1 MGGYMQDYLGKNMA
15 VSMGYWLFGTNS
27 FNNSNFRPGCFLSE
41 SEKDR
46 VHGRGG
52 RPSILKDTAI
62 PTVFHHFG
70 PPKKK
75 RRAFENIDETPE
87 NLEVHVIFDEIV
99 TLFLKLIQSGTTN
112 CH

>member
-1 MGGYMQDYLGKNMA
+1 MELILSQ
-15 VSMGYWLFGTNS
+15 
-27 FNNSNFRPGCFLSE
+27 NSNFRPGCFLSE

-52 RPSILKDTAI
+52 RPSILKYTAI

-87 NLEVHVIFDEIV
+87 NLEVHVIFIEIV
-99 TLFLKLIQSGTTN
+99 TLFLKLNQSGTTN
-112 CH
+112 CHQIYMFCRSNCLIKEFLS

>member
-1 MGGYMQDYLGKNMA
+1 MIRGIYARLEKMA
-15 VSMGYWLFGTNS
+15 VSKGFWLFWTNS
-27 FNNSNFRPGCFLSE
+27 FTNSNFRPGCFLSE